1 MLVSLQ
7 AASSTDFGPAKLLR
21 NQHQCTQGV
30 VTGRYEVYSLRSS
43 VAICTDSARL
53 YARQP
58 SSSKSCQRAKRRTHR
73 RQQTKNMNNQ
83 GWPNE
88 RCEACGL
95 RAKLNMGAGANA
107 PLYIRLRP
115 CARCKEVRYCNRECQ
130 RKDWPRHRKNCVVPG
145 DKPPPPMDKICEWPS
160 RARSSKG
167 AVILWRERHKAD
179 LKDDDIIQL
188 HTIGFHEHDAP
199 ELAIPRLPH
208 RLLQR
213 AGGLL
218 AYVRNEK
225 PVDQPLKE
233 GEKVSVNGLHF
244 TASHVKGQRLKD
256 ANFLGLVAVR
266 AYYALKQSDGL
277 VRCIELTFE
286 SEDEMNDDLKGDGA
300 RRGGREA

>member
-1 MLVSLQ
+1 
-7 AASSTDFGPAKLLR
+7 
-21 NQHQCTQGV
+21 
-30 VTGRYEVYSLRSS
+30 
-43 VAICTDSARL
+43 
-53 YARQP
+53 
-58 SSSKSCQRAKRRTHR
+58 
-73 RQQTKNMNNQ
+73 MNNQ

-145 DKPPPPMDKICEWPS
+145 DKPPPPMDSDLRVAVQGQIKQRGCYIMA
-160 RARSSKG
+160 RAN
-167 AVILWRERHKAD
+167 KAD

-218 AYVRNEK
+218 AYVRNER

-266 AYYALKQSDGL
+266 AYYALKQSDSL
-277 VRCIELTFE
+277 VRCIELTLE
-286 SEDEMNDDLKGDGA
+286 SEDEMNDDLKGAMARAEAAAKPSKEVTDAEKRAHARIQAQNAVDASKEMAALKLQEQMDAVDREGA
-300 RRGGREA
+300 PTVSEAEAAKV

>member
-1 MLVSLQ
+1 MDSDLRVAVQ
-7 AASSTDFGPAKLLR
+7 GQIKQRGCYIMARAS
-21 NQHQCTQGV
+21 
-30 VTGRYEVYSLRSS
+30 
-43 VAICTDSARL
+43 
-53 YARQP
+53 
-58 SSSKSCQRAKRRTHR
+58 
-73 RQQTKNMNNQ
+73 
-83 GWPNE
+83 
-88 RCEACGL
+88 
-95 RAKLNMGAGANA
+95 
-107 PLYIRLRP
+107 
-115 CARCKEVRYCNRECQ
+115 
-130 RKDWPRHRKNCVVPG
+130 
-145 DKPPPPMDKICEWPS
+145 
-160 RARSSKG
+160 
-167 AVILWRERHKAD
+167 KAD

-277 VRCIELTFE
+277 VRCIELTLE
-286 SEDEMNDDLKGDGA
+286 SGDSA
-300 RRGGREA
+300 DRVRNPTHVACKNIVLAPQPRVFHRNRFAKPC